1 MGSFAINTAVSQF
14 APSQTLPPA
23 TQDGLPDMTPQQTE
37 FVQWVLTQGGVTL
50 VLLFVLGFY
59 RRDFFRKI
67 EAGAAEYQRQLAEKQ
82 AQIDRMKEE
91 KREAREVLRDNAA
104 AAQAMALA
112 IAQNTNATNNLA
124 GVIQSMDRRR
134 PQPDA

>member
-1 MGSFAINTAVSQF
+1 
-14 APSQTLPPA
+14 
-23 TQDGLPDMTPQQTE
+23 
-37 FVQWVLTQGGVTL
+37 
-50 VLLFVLGFY
+50 VLGFY